1 MALSRVTADRR
12 RTVELRHWLAEQ
24 GAGRGWHWRVAAV
37 FGHWSGG
44 WQGFVAT
51 VSSRTMWGTLR
62 ARVHSGYVWGYDV
75 ALQVSV
81 PPEVRNSP
89 KQITASPPIQQHYCT
104 SPPYSGIAANLPYD
118 ITANFPHNITAS
130 ARI

>member
-1 MALSRVTADRR
+1 MALAVTGGARITTLHSRNSYATG
-12 RTVELRHWLAEQ
+12 WLGREQ
-24 GAGRGWHWRVAAV
+24 GEAGTGGWPPCLGTGQEAGRDLFASA
-37 FGHWSGG
+37 
-44 WQGFVAT
+44 
-51 VSSRTMWGTLR
+51 SSRTMWGTLR

-104 SPPYSGIAANLPYD
+104 SPPYSGIAANLP
-118 ITANFPHNITAS
+118 
-130 ARI
+130 